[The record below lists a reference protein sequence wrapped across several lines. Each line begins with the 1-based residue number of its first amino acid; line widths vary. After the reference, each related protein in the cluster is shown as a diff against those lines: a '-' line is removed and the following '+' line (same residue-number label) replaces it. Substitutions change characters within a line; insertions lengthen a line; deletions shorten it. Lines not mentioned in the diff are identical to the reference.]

1 MMLIKL
7 PSQTMTRVRRL
18 SGLWVAAALVLLPAA
33 ALACSVPVFRFAL
46 EQWRPDAYQVFIYHD
61 QDLSAEQTQFIERLQ
76 REGSASGGANL
87 QVRLIDLRGEL
98 QSGDRE
104 RLEQTGLT
112 ALPQIVVNL
121 PRKAG
126 DGETF
131 VGAAELSEEQ
141 VERLVNSPARVE
153 LAKRLLDGEVVWVFL
168 TGGDASQ
175 DDARLTALE
184 TELAGL
190 QQTLQLPAIQQ
201 EDLKELTVAPEELKI
216 RFSAL
221 RVDRND
227 PAEKWFVEM
236 LLSTEPDLR
245 DEELAGEPMA
255 FPIFGRGRTLYA
267 LVGMGINADMIK
279 EAAEFLTG
287 PCQCTV
293 KAENP
298 GVDLLLPVRW
308 DDYIVPTEPEEIA
321 LPLIGLAGYD
331 PDPETGLPIVASQ
344 QSLAMTAEKRD
355 LDPEA
360 SDDELTEIPVL
371 ATSLAQVVP
380 PLDPVE
386 RSALTVYLPWIVMIL
401 LALIVT
407 IASLSFFRGR

>member
-1 MMLIKL
+1 MMLMKF
-7 PSQTMTRVRRL
+7 PSQTVTRVRRL
-18 SGLWVAAALVLLPAA
+18 PGLWAAAALVLLPAA

-61 QDLSAEQTQFIERLQ
+61 QDLSAEQTQVIERLQ
-76 REGSASGGANL
+76 RDGSPSGGANL

-98 QSGDRE
+98 QSGDQE
-104 RLEQTGLT
+104 RLEQTGVQS
-112 ALPQIVVNL
+112 LPQIVVNL

-131 VGAAELSEEQ
+131 VGAAELNADQ
-141 VERLVNSPARVE
+141 VERLINSPARAE
-153 LAKRLLDGEVVWVFL
+153 LSKRLLDGQVVWVFL
-168 TGGDASQ
+168 TGEDAGQ

-184 TELAGL
+184 TELVGL
-190 QQTLQLPAIQQ
+190 QETLQLPAIQQ
-201 EDLKELTVAPEELKI
+201 EDLKELTVAPEDLKI
-216 RFSAL
+216 RFSTL

-227 PAEKWFVEM
+227 PAEKWFVDM

-245 DEELAGEPMA
+245 DEELVGEPMA

-321 LPLIGLAGYD
+321 LPLIGLGGYD

-344 QSLAMTAEKRD
+344 QASTTAEQVD

-360 SDDELTEIPVL
+360 SGEELTEIPVL
-371 ATSLAQVVP
+371 TTSLAQVAP

-386 RSALTVYLPWIVMIL
+386 RSALTVWLPWIVMIL

>member
-1 MMLIKL
+1 MMLMKF
-7 PSQTMTRVRRL
+7 PSQTVTRVRRL
-18 SGLWVAAALVLLPAA
+18 PGLWAAAALVLLPAA

-61 QDLSAEQTQFIERLQ
+61 QDLSAEQTQLIERLQ
-76 REGSASGGANL
+76 RDGSPSGGANL

-98 QSGDRE
+98 QSGDQE
-104 RLEQTGLT
+104 RLEQTGVQS
-112 ALPQIVVNL
+112 LPQIVVNL

-126 DGETF
+126 DSETF
-131 VGAAELSEEQ
+131 VGAAELNADQ
-141 VERLVNSPARVE
+141 VERLINSPARAE
-153 LAKRLLDGEVVWVFL
+153 LSKRLLDGQVVWVFL
-168 TGGDASQ
+168 TGEDAGQ

-184 TELAGL
+184 TELVGL
-190 QQTLQLPAIQQ
+190 QETLQLPAIQQ
-201 EDLKELTVAPEELKI
+201 EDLKELTVAPEDLKI
-216 RFSAL
+216 RFSTL

-227 PAEKWFVEM
+227 PAEKWFVDM

-321 LPLIGLAGYD
+321 LPLIGLGGYD

-344 QSLAMTAEKRD
+344 QASTTAEQVD

-360 SDDELTEIPVL
+360 SGEELTEIPVL
-371 ATSLAQVVP
+371 ATSLAQVAP

-386 RSALTVYLPWIVMIL
+386 RSALTVWLPWIVMIL